1 MTQDYRVLLYYQ
13 YVTIENGE
21 QFAKEHLA
29 ACKNLGIKG
38 RILVADEG
46 INGTVSGSFE
56 QTEAYINIMH
66 ADPRFTETIFKI
78 DASEDHAFKKM
89 PVRYRKE
96 LVSLNLEDDID
107 PLAL

>member
-56 QTEAYINIMH
+56 QTEAPG
-66 ADPRFTETIFKI
+66 AAAAVAARRAGGSRRRPPGR
-78 DASEDHAFKKM
+78 AARSRRRRCRGPAG
-89 PVRYRKE
+89 
-96 LVSLNLEDDID
+96 
-107 PLAL
+107 

>member
-56 QTEAYINIMH
+56 QTEAYINMMH
-66 ADPRFTETIFKI
+66 ADPRFTETILKLM
-78 DASEDHAFKKM
+78 HLKTMLLKKCTF
-89 PVRYRKE
+89 VTVKNW
-96 LVSLNLEDDID
+96 S
-107 PLAL
+107 ALI